1 MAKDILVRSTAV
13 TKLGANAACGEVVVF
28 LDNSGELPA
37 TFEVALHSG
46 NTTIPMVGID
56 PKGKITFR
64 YENSTQGAL
73 SIDVTATEADG
84 TTTTTKATT
93 PATLAG
99 KYVGQSIASS

>member
-13 TKLGANAACGEVVVF
+13 TKLGANAACGEVEVF
-28 LDNSGELPA
+28 LDNSGEIAA
-37 TFEVALHSG
+37 TFDVALHSG